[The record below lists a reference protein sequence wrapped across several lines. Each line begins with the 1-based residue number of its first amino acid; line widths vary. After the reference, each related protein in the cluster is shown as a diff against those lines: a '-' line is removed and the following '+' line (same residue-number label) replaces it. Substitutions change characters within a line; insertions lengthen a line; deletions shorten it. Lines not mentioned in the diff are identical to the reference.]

1 MSETR
6 KGKWVGLHLPQTS
19 GLLSDMFSS
28 LMRPSALIISLLG
41 SVTMCFCQAERVVCV
56 DTTNLP
62 RSLRL
67 SSDKQ
72 DKKEQS
78 FSKYTF

>member
-1 MSETR
+1 MESPVES
-6 KGKWVGLHLPQTS
+6 P
-19 GLLSDMFSS
+19 
-28 LMRPSALIISLLG
+28 
-41 SVTMCFCQAERVVCV
+41 FCQAERVDSA

-72 DKKEQS
+72 DKQEQS
-78 FSKYTF
+78 FSKHAFTI

>member
-1 MSETR
+1 MESPVES
-6 KGKWVGLHLPQTS
+6 P
-19 GLLSDMFSS
+19 
-28 LMRPSALIISLLG
+28 
-41 SVTMCFCQAERVVCV
+41 FCQVEGVDSA

-72 DKKEQS
+72 DKQEQS
-78 FSKYTF
+78 FSKHAFTIWEIKCLDPTCSPALL